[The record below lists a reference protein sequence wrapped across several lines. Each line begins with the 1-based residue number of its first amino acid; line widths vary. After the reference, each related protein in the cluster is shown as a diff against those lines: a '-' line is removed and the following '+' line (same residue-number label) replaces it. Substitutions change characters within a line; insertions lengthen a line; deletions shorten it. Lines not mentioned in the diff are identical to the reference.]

1 MTSAVFALIVN
12 TVVCLLFAA
21 TFVVMATSN
30 RSFQRVAW
38 FALAYMVGACT
49 PASEFLVRFTGSDL
63 FVATSFISFVA
74 SFYVTAVALT
84 KFYRLPTPWPMLA
97 ALLTLSIG
105 LRFAI
110 WGGQRNDLTFE
121 ILYQLPFAIGNLLCA
136 VFVFRARPRHALDT
150 ALGTTFVVVVLHFL
164 IKPFLATYFGSG
176 PTAVDYASSIYA
188 LFSQSSTGILLVCVG
203 LLLVLIVT
211 RAMLAEAQAKSE
223 TDSLSGLLNRRGFT
237 RLAEEML
244 KRADRSNLPTTLL
257 VFDLDHFKRINDT
270 YGHDVGDGFI
280 LAFAEILRICAP
292 ASAIIARLGGE
303 EFAVMLDDAPA
314 PVARLF
320 GENIRTHLVHLRL
333 DPCPNQRIT
342 VSVGAATLH
351 EGSALS
357 SLLKQADSALYR
369 AKNAGRDRVVFAD
382 PLMRHPAP
390 VAATRTVRT

>member
-1 MTSAVFALIVN
+1 MNSAVFALIVN
-12 TVVCLLFAA
+12 TVVCLMFAA
-21 TFVVMATSN
+21 TFFVIGTSN
-30 RSFQRVAW
+30 RSFRRVW
-38 FALAYMVGACT
+38 WVGTAYLVGACT
-49 PASEFLVRFTGSDL
+49 PGSELLVRFTGSGL

-74 SFYVTAVALT
+74 SFYVTAAALT

-97 ALLTLSIG
+97 TLLALSIG

-110 WGGQRNDLTFE
+110 WGGQRNDLTYE
-121 ILYQLPFAIGNLLCA
+121 ILYQLPFAIANLLCA
-136 VFVFRARPRHALDT
+136 LVLFRARPRHALDT
-150 ALGTTFVVVVLHFL
+150 ALGMMFVVVVLHFL
-164 IKPFLATYFGSG
+164 VKPFLAAYFGSG

-188 LFSQSSTGILLVCVG
+188 LFSQSSTGILLVCIG

-211 RAMLAEAQAKSE
+211 RAMLAEAQARSE
-223 TDSLSGLLNRRGFT
+223 TDSLSGLVNRRGFT
-237 RLAEEML
+237 RLAEEMM
-244 KRADRSNLPTTLL
+244 KRADRSKAPTTLL
-257 VFDLDHFKRINDT
+257 VFDLDHFKSINDT

-320 GENIRTHLVHLRL
+320 GENIRTHLVHLHL
-333 DPCPNQRIT
+333 DPCPEQRIT

-351 EGSALS
+351 QGSTLS
-357 SLLKQADSALYR
+357 HLMKQADSALYR

-382 PLMRHPAP
+382 PLMRSPASL
-390 VAATRTVRT
+390 AAARTVRT